1 MSKLTGSIAPIDHG
15 LTVTLRVT
23 RKSIMFISSQL
34 QPVTNRL
41 LVCGAG
47 CRVGRAVPMN
57 SALPQ
62 GQLITSGG
70 RSSTTNTSR
79 RAVLRPPM
87 TG

>member
-1 MSKLTGSIAPIDHG
+1 MSKLTGSIAPFDHG

-47 CRVGRAVPMN
+47 CRVGRAAMN